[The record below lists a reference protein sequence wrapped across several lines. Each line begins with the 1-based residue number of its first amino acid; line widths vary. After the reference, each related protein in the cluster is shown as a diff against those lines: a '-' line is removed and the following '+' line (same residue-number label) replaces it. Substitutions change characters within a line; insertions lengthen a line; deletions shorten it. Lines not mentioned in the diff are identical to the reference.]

1 LFDGVIQKIKGDVLG
16 HIVYFN
22 LVPFIFEIFDVEEY
36 CDLEIEIRGQSPA
49 NLYTI
54 CKPTSLKSTDPR
66 ALFLPLI
73 LWTCLQSDVQKKA
86 I

>member
-66 ALFLPLI
+66 ALF
-73 LWTCLQSDVQKKA
+73 CR
-86 I
+86 